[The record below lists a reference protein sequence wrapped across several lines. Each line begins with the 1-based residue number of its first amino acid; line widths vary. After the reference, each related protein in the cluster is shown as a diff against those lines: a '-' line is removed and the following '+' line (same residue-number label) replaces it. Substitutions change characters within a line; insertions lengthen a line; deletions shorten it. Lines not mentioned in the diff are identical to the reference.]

1 MAGLAIA
8 YTQQTG
14 GSASWNIVF
23 EDFTSPELPRQ
34 YENSAGFGR
43 SSTGALIQS
52 GPRYTQKY
60 VWIVDCILDKENAQ
74 DLNQLYRAWDE
85 DRATGKSV
93 AVGITDA
100 TFGDSLSSQATFTSA
115 PSFTYASPRKTIVSF
130 GLTQV

>member
-1 MAGLAIA
+1 MTGLAIA

-14 GSASWNIVF
+14 GSASWNVVF
-23 EDFTSPELPRQ
+23 KDFTSPDLPRQ
-34 YENSAGFGR
+34 YEDSAGFGR
-43 SSTGALIQS
+43 SQTGALIQS
-52 GPRYTQKY
+52 GPRYVQKY
-60 VWIVDCILDKENAQ
+60 IWVVDCLIDTEGAEALD
-74 DLNQLYRAWDE
+74 QLYRAWDE

-100 TFGDSLSSQATFTSA
+100 TFGLSLSSQATFTSA